1 MFRDLYDTKS
11 QHKFRIDREIS
22 EKKVGVDSAERNLRR
37 IVKIKRGQSD
47 LEHTKV

>member
-1 MFRDLYDTKS
+1 MLTYHLFKIYLK
-11 QHKFRIDREIS
+11 IS
-22 EKKVGVDSAERNLRR
+22 KKKVGIDSAERNLRR